1 MREITYGQA
10 LNEALQEEMDKDPS
24 VFIMGEDVGIYGGA
38 YGVTRGLYQK
48 YGAERVRDTAI
59 SEAAIAGAGVGAAMT
74 GTRPVIEIM
83 YIDFSTIAMDE
94 FCNHGA
100 KNRYMFAGKV
110 KVPMVLRTQGGAG
123 RGLAGQHAQSL
134 EAWYVH
140 TPGIYV
146 VMPATPYDAKGLLKS
161 CIKDDNPIIFIEHKL
176 LYGQK
181 GSVPEEEYTIPIGVG
196 DIKRKGKDVTIIAY
210 SRMVYEALSA
220 SDELSKQGIECEVI
234 DPRTLKPLDIELII
248 TSVKKTGKAVVV
260 SEGCKTGGFAGEVC
274 SQIMERV
281 FDHLDAPVQRVC
293 SEDVPPPMS
302 PTLIAEMLPDKNKII
317 NAVKKVLSIGGL
329 K

>member
-1 MREITYGQA
+1 MREIPYWQA
-10 LNEALQEEMDKDPS
+10 LNEALQEEMDKDPN
-24 VFIMGEDVGIYGGA
+24 VFIMGEDVGVYGGA
-38 YGVTRGLYQK
+38 YGVTRGLYEK
-48 YGAERVRDTAI
+48 YGSERVRDTAI

-74 GTRPVIEIM
+74 GTRPIVEIM

-100 KNRYMFAGKV
+100 KNRYMFAGRV

-146 VMPATPYDAKGLLKS
+146 VMPSNAADAKGLLKTS
-161 CIKDDNPIIFIEHKL
+161 IRDDNPIIFIEHKL
-176 LYGQK
+176 LYRIK
-181 GSVPEEEYTIPIGVG
+181 GPVPDGEYTIPIGVG

-210 SRMVYEALSA
+210 SKMVFEALSA
-220 SDELSKQGIECEVI
+220 AEELSKEDIECEII
-234 DPRTLKPLDIELII
+234 DPRTLKPLDIELIVNSI
-248 TSVKKTGKAVVV
+248 RKTGKAVIV
-260 SEGCKTGGFAGEVC
+260 SEGCKTGGFAAEV
-274 SQIMERV
+274 SAQIMENA
-281 FDHLDAPVQRVC
+281 FDYLDYPVERIC

-302 PTLIAEMLPDKNKII
+302 PTLVSAMLPDKDKII
-317 NAVKKVLSIGGL
+317 KVIRRML
-329 K
+329 